1 MKAPLNYK
9 CIMICIVDRPE
20 TTQNTLC
27 KFCTFSV
34 FIYHFMFT
42 KCFYSCSKIYC
53 SKLCG
58 NIFFLWRLLEY
69 TMVTL
74 IIGLFF
80 NSLYPLH
87 YLNKMILNYMGK
99 DCKSAAP
106 LEGPDSTIIYLSI
119 SYYVKHECTCWVNK
133 DFLHPLEEPDFPSC
147 VLQ

>member
-1 MKAPLNYK
+1 MHNDLYCRQTGNYSKHPLQILY
-9 CIMICIVDRPE
+9 I
-20 TTQNTLC
+20 
-27 KFCTFSV
+27 FSV
-34 FIYHFMFT
+34 YLPLHVYQVLLFLFKNLLFKAVWKH
-42 KCFYSCSKIYC
+42 
-53 SKLCG
+53 
-58 NIFFLWRLLEY
+58 FFLWRLLEY

-119 SYYVKHECTCWVNK
+119 SYYVKHECTCWANK